1 MKVTS
6 SGMPDDDDPSRETAA
21 PMTLVEPPHESPS
34 IYECA
39 YALTNNEYSVY
50 CLFDFDRKIVRNF
63 VTNDT
68 GVLVGTFTGDFNS
81 GLNIWYDYDEG
92 FGDTFKYKT
101 ANNDSI
107 AVLIDDMG
115 FEIEF
120 LKANVAEAEAI
131 INQPGYHD
139 MN

>member
-1 MKVTS
+1 
-6 SGMPDDDDPSRETAA
+6 MPEDDDPSRETAT
-21 PMTLVEPPHESPS
+21 PTTSLEPPHESPS

-50 CLFDFDRKIVRNF
+50 YLFDFDQKIVRNF

-107 AVLIDDMG
+107 VVLIDDMG

-120 LKANVAEAEAI
+120 LKASVAEAEAI

-139 MN
+139 MNYYF